1 MPVMRP
7 TLSRETYVRLLEQ
20 LQSVV
25 GPLEAR
31 LLTLPVPAAFELEAR
46 RKAPLLSRDLAL
58 LTTPRPR
65 LDAGALP
72 LSTGLPEALGA
83 LYVLE
88 GATLGG
94 QVIVRSLRRSLGI
107 TPESGGAY
115 FHAYG
120 PETGRMWQSFGD
132 AMRREV
138 APEDEERVIA
148 GARDTFLAFANAL
161 RSVPA

>member
-7 TLSRETYVRLLEQ
+7 ALSTETYVQLLEQ

-25 GPLEAR
+25 GPLEAC
-31 LLTLPVPAAFELEAR
+31 LLTLPVPTAFEFEAR

-58 LTTPRPR
+58 LTKSRPR
-65 LDAGALP
+65 AGARP
-72 LSTGLPEALGA
+72 LSPGLPEALGA

-94 QVIVRSLRRSLGI
+94 QVIVRALRRNLGI

-120 PETGRMWQSFGD
+120 PETGRMWQAFGE